1 MSRFNTGNPI
11 GSNDPRDRD
20 DNTKNLDELV
30 NSKTKTNVPDR
41 LGVPRKTWHGIES
54 EFSAEQSARTSEFNA
69 DQTDRHS
76 EFSADQS
83 LRASQ
88 WQDFLLSQGF
98 QDVGVYQG
106 GLELIAYN
114 QAFTHNGEGYR
125 LATGVELPFITT
137 GDFTADSPNFVK
149 LQFITTTML
158 DDERQARVAG
168 DANLQSQISGAA
180 PLEASAFSPISW
192 HGQVIQNSVAIPDNV
207 NAWSFGPEM
216 TIAAG
221 HSVTIGE
228 NSHWTIANGEIQ

>member
-11 GSNDPRDRD
+11 GSADPRDRD

-54 EFSAEQSARTSEFNA
+54 EFAAGQSDRDSEFNQN
-69 DQTDRHS
+69 QTDRAA
-76 EFSADQS
+76 E
-83 LRASQ
+83 

-98 QDVGVYQG
+98 QDVGAYQV
-106 GLELIAYN
+106 GLEITAYN

-168 DANLQSQISGAA
+168 DASLQSQISGSA
-180 PLEASAFSPISW
+180 PLEASAFSPVSW
-192 HGQVIQNSVAIPDNV
+192 HAQTVQNSLTIPDNV
-207 NAWSFGPEM
+207 NAWSFGPTM

-221 HSVTIGE
+221 HTVTIGE
-228 NSHWTIANGEIQ
+228 NSHWTIANGEVQ